1 MNASLCKDETRIDN
15 MLSGKDLVSKVMMTM
30 KIGNILVFKY
40 NTR

>member
-15 MLSGKDLVSKVMMTM
+15 MSSGKDLVSKVMMTM
-30 KIGNILVFKY
+30 TIGNVLVFKY